1 MRMREENLTSTRSNR
16 ESSVGETVTLLPYT
30 VLSMPGSKDDLHGRN
45 AHSQFSS
52 SPFSDSAEIKRL
64 SNVQEGSEFKA

>member
-1 MRMREENLTSTRSNR
+1 
-16 ESSVGETVTLLPYT
+16 
-30 VLSMPGSKDDLHGRN
+30 MPGSKDDLHGRN

-52 SPFSDSAEIKRL
+52 SPFSDSAELKCL

>member
-30 VLSMPGSKDDLHGRN
+30 VLSMPGSKDDLHGRS
-45 AHSQFSS
+45 ALSQFSS
-52 SPFSDSAEIKRL
+52 SPFSDSFEIKCL
-64 SNVQEGSEFKA
+64 SNVQEGSGAKA